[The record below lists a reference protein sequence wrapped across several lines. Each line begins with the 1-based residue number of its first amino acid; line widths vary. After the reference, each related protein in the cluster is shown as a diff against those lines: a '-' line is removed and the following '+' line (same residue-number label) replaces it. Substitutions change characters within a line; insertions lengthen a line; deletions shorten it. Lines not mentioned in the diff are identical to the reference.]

1 MYKLSND
8 ETKGFDGMSARKIL
22 RQRLLIEELIRK
34 RRSDDAERFV
44 EVFRRST
51 IDPNPHQVEAAMFA
65 LRRLKDGGAMLCD
78 EVVLG
83 KTIAREAICQA
94 IESFQL

>member
-1 MYKLSND
+1 M
-8 ETKGFDGMSARKIL
+8 
-22 RQRLLIEELIRK
+22 RK

-78 EVVLG
+78 EVGLG
-83 KTIAREAICQA
+83 KTTSAAEPALRDGLAEAY
-94 IESFQL
+94 